1 MEQKYFLF
9 SSFFLQFFNNDS
21 QNRLFEIYFQT
32 FIRRCLTYN
41 VRDRPDVNQLADD
54 EYLRSYPK
62 RTTTSSSARITQ
74 LTMND
79 GSN

>member
-1 MEQKYFLF
+1 
-9 SSFFLQFFNNDS
+9 
-21 QNRLFEIYFQT
+21 
-32 FIRRCLTYN
+32 RCLTYS
-41 VRDRPDVNQLADD
+41 VRDRPDVNLLADD

-62 RTTTSSSARITQ
+62 RATTNASARTAQ

>member
-1 MEQKYFLF
+1 MIEEFF
-9 SSFFLQFFNNDS
+9 SPS
-21 QNRLFEIYFQT
+21 QT
-32 FIRRCLTYN
+32 FIKRCLTYS

-62 RTTTSSSARITQ
+62 RTTTNALARTAQ
-74 LTMND
+74 LMTND

>member
-1 MEQKYFLF
+1 M
-9 SSFFLQFFNNDS
+9 FFLNF
-21 QNRLFEIYFQT
+21 LLKT

-41 VRDRPDVNQLADD
+41 VRDRPDVNLISED

-62 RTTTSSSARITQ
+62 RATTTASARSAQ
-74 LTMND
+74 LSTND